1 MPDSDR
7 RLLNAGQSRHD
18 AKRASPDA
26 DRRRRANRRGF
37 IGLACFAGVLTLIGV
52 VAGTSGSS
60 VPDMPASFGPGN
72 DCYYVTT
79 PAEAANLEKQGKCQQ
94 GDVSAQAPQSWVTRY
109 YPFYNSSWYKST
121 IVPKSAQ
128 GQYSGYMSTFGA
140 ANVTEIAQEAPAAK
154 YVDSNGNIVTGADA
168 GVSGDGMSIG
178 GHDGG
183 SGGGGGDGGGDGG
196 GGGGHGG
203 GGGE

>member
-7 RLLNAGQSRHD
+7 RLLNAGQSRLH
-18 AKRASPDA
+18 AEYKSPYEA
-26 DRRRRANRRGF
+26 RRRRANRRGL
-37 IGLACFAGVLTLIGV
+37 IGLACFAGVV
-52 VAGTSGSS
+52 VALICVAALTSGSS

-94 GDVSAQAPQSWVTRY
+94 DDVSAQAPQSWVTRY

-128 GQYSGYMSTFGA
+128 SHYSGYMSTFGA
-140 ANVTEIAQEAPAAK
+140 ANATEIAQEAPAAK
-154 YVDSNGNIVTGADA
+154 YVDGNGNVVTGADA
-168 GVSGDGMSIG
+168 GVSGDGMSMG

-183 SGGGGGDGGGDGG
+183 SGGGGGDFGGD

-203 GGGE
+203 GGE

>member
-1 MPDSDR
+1 MSK
-7 RLLNAGQSRHD
+7 RLGYVL
-18 AKRASPDA
+18 KRAQHALRTSIDDELNHLGLTTA
-26 DRRRRANRRGF
+26 QYNLLSAVAVERG
-37 IGLACFAGVLTLIGV
+37 ISNASLARMAF
-52 VAGTSGSS
+52 
-60 VPDMPASFGPGN
+60 
-72 DCYYVTT
+72 VT
-79 PAEAANLEKQGKCQQ
+79 AQSMQGIVANLEKQGKCQQ

-196 GGGGHGG
+196 GGHGG

>member
-7 RLLNAGQSRHD
+7 R
-18 AKRASPDA
+18 
-26 DRRRRANRRGF
+26 RRRGL
-37 IGLACFAGVLTLIGV
+37 IGLVCIAGVV
-52 VAGTSGSS
+52 VALICVGLNSGSS

-79 PAEAANLEKQGKCQQ
+79 PAEAANLEKQGKCPQ
-94 GDVSAQAPQSWVTRY
+94 GDVSAQAPQSWVSSY

-121 IVPKSAQ
+121 IVPQSAQ
-128 GQYSGYMSTFGA
+128 ADYSGYMSSFGA
-140 ANVTEIAQEAPAAK
+140 ANATEIAQQAPAAK
-154 YVDSNGNIVTGADA
+154 YLDSNGNVVTGSDA
-168 GVSGDGMSIG
+168 GVSGDGTSIG

-183 SGGGGGDGGGDGG
+183 SGGGGGDGGGSDG

-203 GGGE
+203 GGE